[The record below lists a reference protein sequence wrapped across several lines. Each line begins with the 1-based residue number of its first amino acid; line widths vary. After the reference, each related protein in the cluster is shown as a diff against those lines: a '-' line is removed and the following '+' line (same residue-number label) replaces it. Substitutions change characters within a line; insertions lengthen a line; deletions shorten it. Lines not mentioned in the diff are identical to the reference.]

1 MDTGSATTPGSRHA
15 RPEEDPADD
24 PAVTDQHRRGRILSG
39 LTTCIAEKGYNATTI
54 TDIARAAR
62 VSKTVVYTHFRGG
75 KEDMLLELYSRAT
88 EGVLAVLTGA
98 ADRTREEG
106 LPWRTRLVEV
116 TRAHLAWLAAGPAVA
131 RALVVEVPAV
141 GLSALPRRR
150 AVLDRYVDVLA
161 ETSAELAVS
170 HPEEVRPLS
179 RELLRAVVGGINEL
193 ILARVERGEADRLAE
208 DAELAA
214 SLLIGMLE
222 RRS

>member
-1 MDTGSATTPGSRHA
+1 MDTGSAPPDGVRQA
-15 RPEEDPADD
+15 GPPAELASD

-75 KEDMLLELYSRAT
+75 KEDVLLELYARAT
-88 EGVLAVLTGA
+88 DGVLEVLTDA
-98 ADRTREEG
+98 ADRTRVQG
-106 LPWRTRLVEV
+106 LPWRLRLVEV
-116 TRAHLAWLAAGPAVA
+116 TRAHLAWLAAGPDVA

-170 HPEEVRPLS
+170 HPDEVRPLS
-179 RELLRAVVGGINEL
+179 RDVLRGVVGGINEL

-222 RRS
+222 RRP